1 MTHHQKPANEGVDLG
16 CEGQEWVSFLCVL
29 LAYIRLIALR
39 KNLEPLFP
47 LPGIG
52 RAAVQLMVIL
62 PCLVP
67 DSDPEA

>member
-1 MTHHQKPANEGVDLG
+1 MRVRSG
-16 CEGQEWVSFLCVL
+16 CLFFVFL
-29 LAYIRLIALR
+29 LAYTRLIALR

-62 PCLVP
+62 LCLVP